1 MLFKHEKKY
10 LAMKNLKSTKSRSK
24 EKSMKITVCVFLVL
38 FISSNLSYPHVN
50 YSVNTGTF
58 IDLQNGKEYDEE
70 NDHQAIGQGKI
81 SFTAG
86 FGFPELLNVGIR
98 YQPEQ
103 VQTGLYLGS
112 LPRKSDDEA
121 IRSMSAD
128 VRFHFGGSSAL

>member
-1 MLFKHEKKY
+1 MMKK
-10 LAMKNLKSTKSRSK
+10 MTIRQ
-24 EKSMKITVCVFLVL
+24 F
-38 FISSNLSYPHVN
+38 
-50 YSVNTGTF
+50 
-58 IDLQNGKEYDEE
+58 
-70 NDHQAIGQGKI
+70 GQGKI

-86 FGFPELLNVGIR
+86 FGFPELLNVGVR

-103 VQTGLYLGS
+103 VQIGLYLGS